1 MEVESVRTGFVFPL
15 FLPLF
20 FFGGCGNDRSVYGG
34 CLIGMLFQWLASFST
49 GLIICMV
56 LEIDVEVE
64 AWRMELTIDKWFSM
78 SKC

>member
-1 MEVESVRTGFVFPL
+1 MYVRVLYF
-15 FLPLF
+15 LF
-20 FFGGCGNDRSVYGG
+20 FFPSSFLEDVGTIGLFMGG
-34 CLIGMLFQWLASFST
+34 CLIGMLFQWFASFST